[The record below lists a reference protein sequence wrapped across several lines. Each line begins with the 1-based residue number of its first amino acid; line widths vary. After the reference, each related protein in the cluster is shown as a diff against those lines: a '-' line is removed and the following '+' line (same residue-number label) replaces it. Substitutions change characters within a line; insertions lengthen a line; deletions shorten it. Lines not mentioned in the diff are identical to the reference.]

1 MDFFIKKYSVSKP
14 LKLEILKVG
23 RDDYNQIMSNLD
35 NLSVKFSM
43 KNADNGRYVILN
55 DDATIEGDYIYYY
68 FSKKHTKNIGSY
80 IGEFNITFINETFG
94 VEDSVINLPINEELN
109 INVID
114 SISNDELCCKQDGNF
129 EFINLTETARLT
141 PTPTPTSTQTP
152 TPTPTSTQTPTPT
165 QTPTQTPTNT
175 QTPTQTPTN
184 TQTPTQTNTQTPT
197 PSSST
202 VYVSNC
208 KENLVVS
215 YNCFPAPNTNDICA
229 NTINVNYTLC
239 DGTQKSFRISSPN
252 SIILFDC
259 VDINSIVPSEPLGL
273 GASIDII
280 DSTSTDC
287 GTIIPT
293 PTATQTQTPTPS
305 ITPTQPITPTNTSTP
320 NATPN
325 ATPTPTQSEGTIIYS
340 KGYLLVEPDSQ
351 NEFVSD
357 YLSNN
362 GATYP
367 DFRGFGYLAYPQ
379 TTLSI
384 QLYMGL
390 FSSQINNNLLIYE
403 LDIPQNTQFGSYLF
417 ETITIPIGTVNESAW
432 YTFFIPDE
440 SMGGNIL
447 TSVKY
452 GISEQTLN
460 TNINTE
466 PSMYNFGP
474 VPYNNDGTF
483 ITGNYRIYT
492 TWPSPG
498 LRLSDTNND
507 LLFRGGTL

>member
-152 TPTPTSTQTPTPT
+152 TPTQTSTQTPTPT
-165 QTPTQTPTNT
+165 QTPTNTPTNTHTPTQTPTNT
-175 QTPTQTPTN
+175 QTPTQT
-184 TQTPTQTNTQTPT
+184 QTQTPT

-215 YNCFPAPNTNDICA
+215 YNCFPAPNVNNICV

-239 DGTQKSFRISSPN
+239 DGTQKSFTLSNSN

-259 VDINSIVPSEPLGL
+259 VDINSIVPSEPLGV

-280 DSTSTDC
+280 DSPSTTDC

-293 PTATQTQTPTPS
+293 PTATQTQTPTQS
-305 ITPTQPITPTNTSTP
+305 ITPTNTPTP
-320 NATPN
+320 EVTPQV
-325 ATPTPTQSEGTIIYS
+325 TPTPTQSEGAVIYN
-340 KGYLLVEPDSQ
+340 KGYLLVEPESESVFIA
-351 NEFVSD
+351 N

-362 GATYP
+362 GATFP
-367 DFRGFGYLAYPQ
+367 DFRGFNSVDIPQ
-379 TTLSI
+379 TELSI
-384 QLYMGL
+384 KLYMDL
-390 FSSQINNNLLIYE
+390 FSDPLNTNLRVFE
-403 LDIPQNTQFGSYLF
+403 LDIPQNTVFGSYRF
-417 ETITIPIGTVNESAW
+417 ETISIDSGTINEPAW
-432 YTFFIPDE
+432 YSFFIPDE

-447 TSVKY
+447 SSIRF
-452 GISEQTLN
+452 GFNSENL
-460 TNINTE
+460 IDAFTE
-466 PSMYNFGP
+466 PSLYNFGP
-474 VPYNNDGTF
+474 INYNSDESTF
-483 ITGNYRIYT
+483 INGNYRIYS
-492 TWPSPG
+492 TWVNST
-498 LRLSDTNND
+498 LRLDNTNNN
-507 LLFRGGTL
+507 LFFRGGNL

>member
-55 DDATIEGDYIYYY
+55 DDAIIKGDYIYYY
-68 FSKKHTKNIGSY
+68 FNKKHTKNIGTY

-94 VEDSVINLPINEELN
+94 VSDSTINLPINEELY

-114 SISNDELCCKQDGNF
+114 SISNDKLCCKQDGNF
-129 EFINLTETARLT
+129 EFINLTETAR
-141 PTPTPTSTQTP
+141 PTPTP
-152 TPTPTSTQTPTPT
+152 TPTPT
-165 QTPTQTPTNT
+165 QTPTQTPTPTVTPTKT
-175 QTPTQTPTN
+175 QTPTVTKTPTP
-184 TQTPTQTNTQTPT
+184 TPSNTQTPT
-197 PSSST
+197 PSSS
-202 VYVSNC
+202 
-208 KENLVVS
+208 
-215 YNCFPAPNTNDICA
+215 I
-229 NTINVNYTLC
+229 
-239 DGTQKSFRISSPN
+239 
-252 SIILFDC
+252 
-259 VDINSIVPSEPLGL
+259 
-273 GASIDII
+273 GASQ
-280 DSTSTDC
+280 
-287 GTIIPT
+287 T
-293 PTATQTQTPTPS
+293 PTQTPTPTKTPIQTQPVTPTPS
-305 ITPTQPITPTNTSTP
+305 SSSDIVVTPTTTPSSTSVINITPSSTP
-320 NATPN
+320 ES
-325 ATPTPTQSEGTIIYS
+325 TPTPTQSEGAIIYS

-351 NEFVSD
+351 NEFVSN
-357 YLSNN
+357 YLANN
-362 GATYP
+362 GATSP
-367 DFRGFGYLAYPQ
+367 DFRGFGYLFLPQ

-390 FSSQINNNLLIYE
+390 FSSQINSSLLIYE

-417 ETITIPIGTVNESAW
+417 ETITSPIGTVNESAW

-466 PSMYNFGP
+466 PTMYNFGP
-474 VPYNNDGTF
+474 VQYNNDGTF
-483 ITGNYRIYT
+483 VTGNYRIYT
-492 TWPSPG
+492 TWPSSG
-498 LRLSDTNND
+498 LRLSDINND
-507 LLFRGGTL
+507 LVFRGGSL

>member
-152 TPTPTSTQTPTPT
+152 TPTQTSTQTPTPT
-165 QTPTQTPTNT
+165 KTPTNT
-175 QTPTQTPTN
+175 PTNTHTPTQTPTN

-208 KENLVVS
+208 KKNLGVS
-215 YNCFPAPNTNDICA
+215 YNCFPAPNTNNICV
-229 NTINVNYTLC
+229 NTIDVNYTLC
-239 DGTQKSFRISSPN
+239 DGTQKSSRISSSN
-252 SIILFDC
+252 SIILIDC
-259 VDINSIVPSEPLGL
+259 VDINSIVPSEPLGV
-273 GASIDII
+273 GAIIDII
-280 DSTSTDC
+280 DSPSIDC

-305 ITPTQPITPTNTSTP
+305 ITPTQSITPTNTPTP
-320 NATPN
+320 EVTPQV
-325 ATPTPTQSEGTIIYS
+325 TPTPTQSEGAVIYN
-340 KGYLLVEPDSQ
+340 KGYLLVEPESESVFIA
-351 NEFVSD
+351 N

-362 GATYP
+362 GATFP
-367 DFRGFGYLAYPQ
+367 DFRGFNSVDIPQ
-379 TTLSI
+379 TELSI
-384 QLYMGL
+384 KLYMDL
-390 FSSQINNNLLIYE
+390 FSDPLNTNLRVFE
-403 LDIPQNTQFGSYLF
+403 LDIPQNTVFGSYRF
-417 ETITIPIGTVNESAW
+417 ETISIDSGTINEPAW
-432 YTFFIPDE
+432 YSFFIPDE
-440 SMGGNIL
+440 SMDGNIL
-447 TSVKY
+447 SSIRF
-452 GISEQTLN
+452 GFNSENL
-460 TNINTE
+460 IDAFTE
-466 PSMYNFGP
+466 PSLYNFGP
-474 VPYNNDGTF
+474 INYNSDESTF
-483 ITGNYRIYT
+483 INGNYRIYS
-492 TWPSPG
+492 TWVNST
-498 LRLSDTNND
+498 LRLDNTNNN
-507 LLFRGGTL
+507 LFFRGGNL